1 MANKPDWD
9 IIRQE
14 YVDSDGTVQLKD
26 LADKHG
32 VKPGTLRSRKN
43 REDWDAELSGS
54 GGSGRAAEPG
64 VATSEKKP
72 RKKKATQRRNV
83 ATKKRPKTKPKPK
96 ISEEVLDQL
105 EDADL
110 TDKQRL
116 FCMYYVKY
124 WNATKAYQKAYE
136 CDYFTA
142 KTNGSRLLA
151 NANTK
156 TEIDRLKA
164 NIREGIGL
172 DMMAIIQ
179 KYIDIA
185 FADIT
190 DFVEFGQEET
200 PVIGMY
206 GPVKIKDP
214 ETEEETILTKT
225 VNTVLFKDSSEV
237 DGQIIS
243 EVKQGRDGA
252 SIKLVDRMKAM
263 ERLEKYYDLLPDK
276 WKRRMDEERLKM
288 EGEKLRLDKLK
299 LSGNQEASENAIEAF
314 LKATT
319 MAEDDVKALF
329 SGDDP
334 EYEAETEE
342 DEEDGDIDG

>member
-1 MANKPDWD
+1 MV
-9 IIRQE
+9 I
-14 YVDSDGTVQLKD
+14 
-26 LADKHG
+26 
-32 VKPGTLRSRKN
+32 
-43 REDWDAELSGS
+43 
-54 GGSGRAAEPG
+54 
-64 VATSEKKP
+64 
-72 RKKKATQRRNV
+72 KA
-83 ATKKRPKTKPKPK
+83 
-96 ISEEVLDQL
+96 
-105 EDADL
+105 
-110 TDKQRL
+110 
-116 FCMYYVKY
+116 
-124 WNATKAYQKAYE
+124 
-136 CDYFTA
+136 
-142 KTNGSRLLA
+142 
-151 NANTK
+151 
-156 TEIDRLKA
+156 EIDRLKA

-190 DFVEFGQEET
+190 DFVEFGQEEV
-200 PVIGMY
+200 PVIAMY

-276 WKRRMDEERLKM
+276 WKRRMDEEKLKLD
-288 EGEKLRLDKLK
+288 GEKLWLDKLK
-299 LSGNQEASENAIEAF
+299 LSGNQEASEIAIDEF

-319 MAEDDVKALF
+319 MGEDDVKAIF
-329 SGDDP
+329 SSDDP
-334 EYEAETEE
+334 EYEIETEVA
-342 DEEDGDIDG
+342 EEDGDIDG